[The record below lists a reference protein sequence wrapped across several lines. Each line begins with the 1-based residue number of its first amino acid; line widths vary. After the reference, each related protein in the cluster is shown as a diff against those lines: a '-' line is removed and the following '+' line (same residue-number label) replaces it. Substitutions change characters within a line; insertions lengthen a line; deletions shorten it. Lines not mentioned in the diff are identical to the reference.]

1 MVTNPP
7 QIKKSKISHWLP
19 WDFECQGIIN
29 NQQNYES
36 WFGEFQIGD
45 NKPQRLL
52 NDK

>member
-7 QIKKSKISHWLP
+7 QIEKVNFPLTTL
-19 WDFECQGIIN
+19 GIIN

-36 WFGEFQIGD
+36 RFGEFQIGG